1 MLFQAFVKYFT
12 NFTYDTQFIA
22 KSYYHTAYKCYS
34 VINVLFICCQMTEG
48 SKSLPILLSSGNPL
62 TINLDGDEGTR
73 TPDLLLA
80 KEALSRLS
88 YIPRSH
94 FSGPFRT
101 RT

>member
-1 MLFQAFVKYFT
+1 MFIRPTNVIQFLKYSLSRLFVRRWMDPFL
-12 NFTYDTQFIA
+12 IHPSPA
-22 KSYYHTAYKCYS
+22 KP
-34 VINVLFICCQMTEG
+34 LG
-48 SKSLPILLSSGNPL
+48 SHLS
-62 TINLDGDEGTR
+62 GDEGTR

-94 FSGPFRT
+94 KSGPFRT

>member
-34 VINVLFICCQMTEG
+34 VINVLIICCQMTEG

-62 TINLDGDEGTR
+62 TIKKMEMRGLEPLTSSLQR
-73 TPDLLLA
+73 RRSPD
-80 KEALSRLS
+80 
-88 YIPRSH
+88 
-94 FSGPFRT
+94 
-101 RT
+101 